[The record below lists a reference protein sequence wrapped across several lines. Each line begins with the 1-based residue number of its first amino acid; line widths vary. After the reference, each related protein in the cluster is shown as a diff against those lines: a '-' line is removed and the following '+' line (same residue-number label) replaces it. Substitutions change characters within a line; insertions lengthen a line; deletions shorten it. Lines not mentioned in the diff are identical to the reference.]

1 MNHTMMTTIDR
12 AGRVVVPKA
21 VRDEARLLPGTAI
34 QIRCRDGVVEIEPAP
49 LAVILRKRG
58 GLTVASP
65 KQPVRP
71 LRARDVEDTRRR
83 IGRARGVD

>member
-1 MNHTMMTTIDR
+1 MNYAMTTTIDR

-49 LAVILRKRG
+49 LAVTLRKRG